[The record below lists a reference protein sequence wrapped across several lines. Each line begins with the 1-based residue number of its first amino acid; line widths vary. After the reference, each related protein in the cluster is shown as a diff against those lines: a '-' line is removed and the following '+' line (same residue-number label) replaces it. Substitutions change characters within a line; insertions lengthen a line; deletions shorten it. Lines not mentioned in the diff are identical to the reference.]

1 MLAHSIHLCPPFLT
15 LDQQVFKNT
24 VKPQF
29 YPLAEGLCFWGKLA
43 FELTVKNL
51 NLALFT
57 GRKFHKCAKRNYG
70 TSCLSLSS
78 EGLSFLFRYLWIFL
92 YVGVCSLTER
102 GGYMIWKTIWVSFTR
117 AAPSPLKAKAL
128 LSPNAFYDW
137 MLSAASKVIFAYI
150 YLQHTL

>member
-15 LDQQVFKNT
+15 LDQRVFKNT

-29 YPLAEGLCFWGKLA
+29 YPLAEGLCFGGKLA

-70 TSCLSLSS
+70 TSCLSL
-78 EGLSFLFRYLWIFL
+78 YLWIFL
-92 YVGVCSLTER
+92 YVGACSLTER
-102 GGYMIWKTIWVSFTR
+102 GGYMIWKTI
-117 AAPSPLKAKAL
+117 
-128 LSPNAFYDW
+128 
-137 MLSAASKVIFAYI
+137 
-150 YLQHTL
+150 